1 MRQSHPIEA
10 LLRPPVEIL
19 SGTVAILCGVMSAL
33 GPQYFMVTPSVGYG
47 AGACLVLFGIWW
59 LSKGVSIVRYQKN
72 LRRLPK
78 FLVTPKALPLS
89 RRWLYLGRGFRW
101 GERHTQ
107 RLHDTR
113 RSKFRSFV
121 QAPAFI
127 RWLREAE
134 RQSPD
139 FWAFR
144 FTQWDHW
151 LNPVRP
157 PPPVG
162 GSPHLHG
169 VELKESDI
177 HMPLPDRNGHTLVLG
192 TTRVGKTRALEI
204 MVSQD
209 IRRGE
214 TVIVIDPKGDADL
227 LRSVFNACK
236 LAGREDDFQLFHL
249 GYPEISARY
258 NGVGQFNRI
267 TEVSTRVSSQLSGE
281 GQSAVF
287 REFVWRFTNIV
298 AKAVVALGQR
308 PDYRTILKH
317 VTNIDGL
324 FVSYAESYFSNH
336 PEVIEQVE
344 ALEQTINPE
353 RQPRFLQGRPKRL
366 IAYEQVISDTGM
378 TDDVLEG
385 LRSAFKY
392 EKSYFDKIVASLLP
406 LLEKL
411 TTGLAADLLSPD
423 YLDLADTRP
432 IFSWRQIVNQTG
444 VVYVGLDALTDSAVA
459 SAVGN
464 SMFADLV
471 SYAGERYKHGD
482 GHGLRAGDD
491 LPQSPIVVH
500 LDEFSE
506 LMGDEFIPMLN
517 KGGAAG
523 LQITAYSQ
531 TYADIHAGIG
541 SQAKAKQVAG
551 NFNNLIMFRVKDIE
565 TAAILTDQLPEV
577 SVHDITLIAGYNDSS
592 DPNTD
597 IDFTSRHEDRI
608 TASRVKMLEA
618 HDIVRLPKG
627 QAFALLEG
635 GTLYKLRLPMAKVSR
650 RRSFHG
656 SFEDITRDMHQRYRT
671 SSHWW
676 LGSGEATVAQDEAV

>member
-1 MRQSHPIEA
+1 MMQSHPIEA
-10 LLRPPVEIL
+10 LLRPAVEL
-19 SGTVAILCGVMSAL
+19 MCGVVAIGCGVMAAL
-33 GPQYFMVTPSVGYG
+33 GPQYFMITPSVGMG
-47 AGACLVLFGIWW
+47 AGVCLALFGCWW
-59 LSKGVSIVRYQKN
+59 IGKGLHIVRYQRN
-72 LRRLPK
+72 LRRLPH
-78 FLVTPKALPLS
+78 FGMTPKRIPIS
-89 RRWLYLGRGFRW
+89 RRWLYLGRGFAW

-113 RSKFRSFV
+113 RSKFRRFV
-121 QAPAFI
+121 QPNAVW
-127 RWLREAE
+127 RWVRANEPHWQDTWLFKLT
-134 RQSPD
+134 S
-139 FWAFR
+139 
-144 FTQWDHW
+144 WDHW

-157 PPPVG
+157 LPAVG
-162 GSPHLHG
+162 GTPHLHG
-169 VELKESDI
+169 VELRESDI
-177 HMPLPDRNGHTLVLG
+177 HMPLADRTGHTLVLG
-192 TTRVGKTRALEI
+192 TTRVGKTRALEV
-204 MVSQD
+204 MVTQD

-227 LRSVFNACK
+227 LRSVYSACE
-236 LAGREDDFQLFHL
+236 LSGRVGDFQLFHL
-249 GYPEISARY
+249 GYPEISSRY

-308 PDYRTILKH
+308 PDYRTILRH
-317 VTNIDGL
+317 VTNIDDL
-324 FVSYAESYFSNH
+324 FVRYAEAFFDSD
-336 PEVIEQVE
+336 EACLVRVADIEATV
-344 ALEQTINPE
+344 NPE

-366 IAYEQVISDTGM
+366 IAFESLIAETGR

-411 TTGLAADLLSPD
+411 TTGRAAELLSPD
-423 YLDLADTRP
+423 YLDLEDPRP
-432 IFSWRQIVNQTG
+432 IFDWRQVVNQSS
-444 VVYVGLDALTDSAVA
+444 VVYIGLDALTDSAVA

-482 GHGLRAGDD
+482 GHGFRAEHDD
-491 LPQSPIVVH
+491 HQQPIVVH
-500 LDEFSE
+500 LDEFAE
-506 LMGDEFIPMLN
+506 LMGDEFIPMIN
-517 KGGAAG
+517 KGGAAN

-541 SQAKAKQVAG
+541 SDAKAKQVAG

-565 TAAILTDQLPEV
+565 TASILTDQLPEV

-608 TASRVKMLEA
+608 TSSRTPMVEA
-618 HDIVRLPKG
+618 HDVVRLPKG

-635 GTLYKLRLPMAKVSR
+635 GTLYKLRLPLPAQSR
-650 RRSFHG
+650 TGAFHTA
-656 SFEDITRDMHQRYRT
+656 FERITEDMEERYRT

-676 LGSGEATVAQDEAV
+676 MADGSVREGVS